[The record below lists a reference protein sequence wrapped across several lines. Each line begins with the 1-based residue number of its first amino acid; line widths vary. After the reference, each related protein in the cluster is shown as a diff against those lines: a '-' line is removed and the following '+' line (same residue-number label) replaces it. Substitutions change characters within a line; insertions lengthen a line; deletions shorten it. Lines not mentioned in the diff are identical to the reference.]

1 MNSRDP
7 LVERYVAER
16 PNSAALHE
24 RARAF
29 FAADGATHFARVK
42 APFRPYISRTA
53 GAAKWDVDGHRY
65 LDFVLGHGAL
75 VLGHGHPAVVA
86 ALTAQAA
93 RGIHFGD
100 NHELEVEWAALIREL
115 MPRAERIEFTASGQE
130 ANHLG
135 LRVARAY
142 TGRRRLLRFAHNYHG
157 WGDELCAP
165 GSGGSPSDN
174 VTVIPADDVE
184 LLERTLASKDYAL
197 VLIEGGGGRL
207 SGRVPTTPEFFRLL
221 PEVGARHGTLVML
234 DEVVTGFREAPGG
247 WQSVVGMTPDLASIG
262 KAASGGVPCGAL
274 IGRADVMACLG
285 VEVAADRRVMHGGTW
300 NAAPLTCAAG
310 IAACGEYRGGAPQR
324 HVAAS
329 AERLLA
335 DTNGRLR
342 RAGLPARL
350 YGRSFLHVYLGAAER
365 EDDRLPPVAAV
376 EKLMDPARTSL
387 YQRLDLHLLSRGI
400 ATLRGEGMALSV
412 AHTDADLD
420 SAAEAFV
427 ASVAAMVAEGTL

>member
-1 MNSRDP
+1 MTSRDP
-7 LVERYVAER
+7 LAERYVAQR
-16 PNSAALHE
+16 PNSAALHA
-24 RARAF
+24 RAREF
-29 FAADGATHFARVK
+29 FPANGATHFARVK
-42 APFRPYISRTA
+42 APFRPYISHSA

-65 LDFVLGHGAL
+65 VDFVMGHGAL

-86 ALTAQAA
+86 AMSQQAG

-100 NHELEVEWAALIREL
+100 NHALEVEWASLIREL

-135 LRVARAY
+135 LRVARAF

-165 GSGGSPSDN
+165 GSAGSPSDN
-174 VTVIPADDVE
+174 VTVIPANDIGLV
-184 LLERTLASKDYAL
+184 ERTLASGAYAL

-207 SGRVPTTPEFFRLL
+207 SGRVPTDPGFFRQL
-221 PEVGARHGTLVML
+221 PEVGARFGTLVML

-262 KAASGGVPCGAL
+262 KAASGGVSSGAL
-274 IGRADVMACLG
+274 IGRADVMAGLG
-285 VEVAADRRVMHGGTW
+285 VEVPVERRVMHGGTW
-300 NAAPLTCAAG
+300 NAGPLACAAG

-324 HVAAS
+324 QMAAS

-335 DTNGRLR
+335 NVNGQLR
-342 RAGLPARL
+342 QAGLPARL
-350 YGRSFLHVYLGAAER
+350 YGRSVLHVYLGAAER

-376 EKLMDPARTSL
+376 EQLMDATRTPL
-387 YQRLDLHLLSRGI
+387 YQRLDLQLLTRGI
-400 ATLRGEGMALSV
+400 ATLRGEGLALSA

-420 SAAEAFV
+420 LAAEAVV